1 METSARNQL
10 RGKVEKLE
18 ETDLT
23 ALCEVIVTETSI
35 VTAVIDR
42 SALDLLSIKEGDEV
56 SLLVSPN
63 QIVVRAKK

>member
-1 METSARNQL
+1 VETSARNQL